1 MTKINFLNRAE
12 KFMSECYISE
22 LLDNRHKKHLGN
34 LLRGVVKR
42 KIQEKMWRRLKQA
55 LLKQTRKWTVW
66 KQSCKKINML
76 KGKLITWIKCKWK
89 IEKWVFGTLIK
100 SLIF

>member
-42 KIQEKMWRRLKQA
+42 KIQEKM
-55 LLKQTRKWTVW
+55 
-66 KQSCKKINML
+66 
-76 KGKLITWIKCKWK
+76 
-89 IEKWVFGTLIK
+89 
-100 SLIF
+100 